1 MRYNSPMNKETSWH
15 LYATNEEAW
24 EAMLNDCRN
33 ATESIYIE
41 QFIFVAD
48 ELGQKFIDICVERAA
63 AGVKVKFLW
72 DAAGSFS
79 FWGSTIAED
88 LKTKGIE
95 LIFWKTLVP
104 SYTKLS
110 NFRSWYLRNHRR
122 TLVVDD
128 KIAYTGSMCIY
139 NPVKQWR
146 DTNVRIEGNA
156 VREMASAFDR
166 MWARAKDEKLPDR
179 IRARDTE
186 FRYLTNKPRPGQ
198 RHIYSHLIDTIRGA
212 RKYIYITTPYFVPT
226 HRLSRVI
233 KLAAHRGVDV
243 RLILPERSDHYPTL
257 DLAARSYFKT
267 LLESGVRI
275 FLYQGNMIHSKS
287 IIVDGEWST
296 VGSLNLDYASL
307 LYNFEAN
314 IVTTNVKFA
323 EELSA
328 HFIHDMHESK
338 EVSLTEWKNRYFI
351 ERIPEILIWLV
362 RKFL

>member
-1 MRYNSPMNKETSWH
+1 MIKETSWN

-24 EAMLNDCRN
+24 EAMLDDCRN
-33 ATESIYIE
+33 AKESIYIE

-48 ELGQKFIDICVERAA
+48 ELGQKFIDICIERAA
-63 AGVKVKFLW
+63 AGVRVRFLW
-72 DAAGSFS
+72 DAIGSFS
-79 FWGSTIAED
+79 FWGSNIAED
-88 LKTKGIE
+88 LKKKKIE
-95 LIFWKTLVP
+95 LVFWKTLVP
-104 SYTKLS
+104 AYSRVTS
-110 NFRSWYLRNHRR
+110 FRSWYLRNHRR
-122 TLVVDD
+122 TLVIDG
-128 KIAYTGSMCIY
+128 KIAYTGSMCVFD
-139 NPVKQWR
+139 PMKRWR
-146 DTNVRIEGNA
+146 DTNVRLEGTI
-156 VREMASAFDR
+156 VREMANAFDR
-166 MWARAKDEKLPDR
+166 MWARVKDQRPLPHR
-179 IRARDTE
+179 VRARDPE

-243 RLILPERSDHYPTL
+243 RIILPERTNHYPAL
-257 DLAARSYFKT
+257 DIAARSYFNT

-275 FLYQGNMIHSKS
+275 FLYQGNMIHSKA
-287 IIVDGEWST
+287 IVVDGEWST

-314 IVTTNVKFA
+314 IVTTNVKFT
-323 EELSA
+323 EELAA

-338 EVSLTEWKNRYFI
+338 EVVPEEWQNRYFI
-351 ERIPEILIWLV
+351 EKIPEMLIRLV